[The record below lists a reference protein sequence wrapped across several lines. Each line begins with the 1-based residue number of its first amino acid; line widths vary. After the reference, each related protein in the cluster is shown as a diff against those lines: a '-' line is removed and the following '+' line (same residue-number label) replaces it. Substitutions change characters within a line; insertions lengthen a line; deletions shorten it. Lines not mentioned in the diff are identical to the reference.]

1 MTARTWNLARRAA
14 AVVLAGIVLTSA
26 FALAAPASKSK
37 KKSSSA
43 KGAVPESLKV
53 LVKVGN
59 STITRADVDRR
70 LRELPEQFRANY
82 STPDGKR
89 QLLDRMVEEKV
100 WLESAVENGVADR
113 PQVQQQLDQ
122 QRRDLLIRTWI
133 NEVMAGNAAPSDSE
147 AQAYYDAHLSEYR
160 TPATVTLRH
169 IQAAS
174 EADARKVEKQ
184 LARKG
189 SDWNAVA
196 KKFSTDTLTRDN
208 GGTLGTVTRE
218 GVFATLGPQPALAES
233 AFALAAGQTGGPW
246 RTTRGWHLVRV
257 DERKDESVRPFDQV
271 KPVILRTL
279 SSQRSQEYY
288 RLKLEEARKE
298 LGVQTDTS
306 AVSTWMNQ
314 KRPAR
319 ELFQEAQALASP
331 QARIDAYRRLLAE
344 HPRSDV
350 SAQAQFM
357 IGFVYSEELR
367 DFDAAEIAF
376 RDLLRDYG
384 DSELAA
390 SAKWMIDHMRTEDA
404 PNFAPAEGDTA
415 SSGAQGQ
422 PKGSK
427 GLP

>member
-1 MTARTWNLARRAA
+1 MSPRTRRFARIAA
-14 AVVLAGIVLTSA
+14 TGLAVVLALTSA
-26 FALAAPASKSK
+26 LALAASAPK
-37 KKSSSA
+37 KKSTSSKS
-43 KGAVPESLKV
+43 KGAVPESLQV
-53 LVKVGN
+53 LVRVGDA
-59 STITRADVDRR
+59 TITRADVDRR
-70 LRELPEQFRANY
+70 LRELPEQFRSNY
-82 STPDGKR
+82 STPEGKR

-100 WLESAVENGVADR
+100 WLESAVQNGVADR
-113 PQVQQQLDQ
+113 PAVRQQLDQ

-133 NEVMAGNAAPSDSE
+133 NEVMTGNTAPSDSE
-147 AQAYYDAHLSEYR
+147 AQVYYEAHLSEYR

-169 IQAAS
+169 IQS
-174 EADARKVEKQ
+174 PTEADARKVQKE

-189 SDWNAVA
+189 SDWNVVA
-196 KKFSTDTLTRDN
+196 KKYSADTLSRDN

-218 GVFATLGPQPALAES
+218 GVFASLGPQPALAES
-233 AFALAAGQTGGPW
+233 AFTLAAGKTGGPW
-246 RTTRGWHLVRV
+246 QTTRGWHLVRV

-288 RLKLEEARKE
+288 REKLDEARKE
-298 LGVQTDTS
+298 LGVKTD
-306 AVSTWMNQ
+306 STALSSWMNQ

-319 ELFQEAQALASP
+319 EMFQEAQALAAP
-331 QARIDAYRRLLAE
+331 QARIDAYRRLLE
-344 HPRSDV
+344 QYPRSEV

-367 DFDAAEIAF
+367 DFDSAEAAF

-404 PNFAPAEGDTA
+404 PDFAPTEGDTA
-415 SSGAQGQ
+415 AAGAQGQ
-422 PKGSK
+422 PKGTK